1 MAVFLRLDCI
11 GLVEKHTADYVVG
24 SSSLLSVSA
33 VFVPF
38 ENIDGALYIGLN
50 WGCDG
55 FLSRW
60 RQGLNEVTDP
70 ALALVSIG
78 LGCNTCTLTLPHLC
92 VLMFL
97 LLSPAR
103 AHDRRS

>member
-38 ENIDGALYIGLN
+38 ENIDDALYIGLN